1 MMNPMNV
8 TFRCTKCG
16 HSNRVE
22 VSGAVR
28 QISCSKC
35 AETVDVPHHAFG
47 DGEVGDGEV
56 GNGEVGNGEVGN
68 GEVGNGEVGNGEV
81 RRCILC
87 PSREL
92 FVRKDF
98 PRSLGILIIGVGIVA
113 STVTWAMYRPIIT
126 FAILGATA
134 LLDLVVYGLV
144 GEVLECYRCRSEYRG
159 VKMARHT
166 AFEMTTYEAHR
177 QHAARLAQHAAR
189 TLHEGQSK

>member
-1 MMNPMNV
+1 MMNLMNV
-8 TFRCTKCG
+8 TFRCVKCG

-22 VSGAVR
+22 LNGAVR
-28 QISCSKC
+28 QINCSAC
-35 AETVDVPHHAFG
+35 GETVDVPHNAIRG
-47 DGEVGDGEV
+47 GAVGDGEV
-56 GNGEVGNGEVGN
+56 
-68 GEVGNGEVGNGEV
+68 
-81 RRCILC
+81 RRCLLC
-87 PSREL
+87 PCPEL

-98 PRSLGILIIGVGIVA
+98 PRSIGMTIIAIGIIA
-113 STVTWAMYRPIIT
+113 STITWAMYRPITT

-159 VKMARHT
+159 VKMAQHT

-189 TLHEGQSK
+189 TLSEGQSK

>member
-1 MMNPMNV
+1 MNPMNV

-47 DGEVGDGEV
+47 DGEVGD
-56 GNGEVGNGEVGN
+56 
-68 GEVGNGEVGNGEV
+68 GEV